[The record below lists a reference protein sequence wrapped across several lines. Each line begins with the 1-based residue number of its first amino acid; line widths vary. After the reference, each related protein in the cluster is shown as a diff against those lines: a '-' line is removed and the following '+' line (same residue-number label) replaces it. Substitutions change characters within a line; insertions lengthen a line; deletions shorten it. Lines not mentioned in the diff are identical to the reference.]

1 MEKYAKPVK
10 IKGREAVMQSDC
22 EGGYEQKVILKSEM
36 VFPEADSD
44 YKMTQFDTPGST
56 SH

>member
-1 MEKYAKPVK
+1 MEKYAKLVK
-10 IKGREAVMQSDC
+10 IQGREAVMQSDC
-22 EGGYEQKVILKSEM
+22 ECGYEQKVILHSEM

-44 YKMTQFDTPGST
+44 YKRTQFDTPCSA